1 MNNIYLKRKVWVCIL
16 ASFLF
21 YSHAFSQTTITGAVT
36 NSTDDSPLV
45 GVSVQV
51 KGKVIG
57 TSSGSDGNFS
67 LSVNSEPPFV
77 LTISS
82 IGFESQEIPIIR
94 SSQSITVSLN
104 VNSIMVDGVVV
115 SACRVP
121 ESLLQSPVSI
131 ERLSTRSI
139 QASPQPSFY
148 DALINIIG
156 VEM

>member
-45 GVSVQV
+45 GVSIQV

-57 TSSGSDGNFS
+57 TSSGSDGSFS

-77 LTISS
+77 LTVSS
-82 IGFESQEIPIIR
+82 IGFESQEIPI
-94 SSQSITVSLN
+94 SQSAQMLTISLKEK
-104 VNSIMVDGVVV
+104 SIMGDAVVV
-115 SACRVP
+115 SASRVP

-131 ERLSTRSI
+131 ERLSTRAI
-139 QASPQPSFY
+139 QA
-148 DALINIIG
+148 
-156 VEM
+156 